1 MSSGLMALLLPKIM
15 ERSERSWF
23 KNSRVHV
30 KLLTNPKN
38 NRTKVSFFFGLN
50 WYCVFRYM
58 VCQKILVNRKLQYIG
73 RKDLHLFFFIYIK
86 IIYTFKNRK
95 QFPWKRDLRLSLPS
109 LSLSTPYISK
119 LKRQSVLCSQKFSIY
134 FQT

>member
-1 MSSGLMALLLPKIM
+1 MALLLPKIM
-15 ERSERSWF
+15 ERSERTRF

-38 NRTKVSFFFGLN
+38 NRTKVSFFFWLKLILCFQVYGVSEN
-50 WYCVFRYM
+50 FSQ
-58 VCQKILVNRKLQYIG
+58 QKITVYRQK
-73 RKDLHLFFFIYIK
+73 RFTPFFFIYIK

-95 QFPWKRDLRLSLPS
+95 QFPEKKDLRLSLSS